1 MDEVILKALSGR
13 ATVEENS
20 RLAEWRRSDPEN
32 EAHAR
37 ELECLWE
44 ATDGFAGRPAAAPL
58 SVADIVGAR
67 SKVTRPAPSTGG
79 RWRRLLPTLAA
90 AASLVIVFGTTWLLS
105 RPNGANNA
113 IQLDV
118 VTASGEMST
127 ARLPD
132 GTIVRL
138 SPGSTLRVSGEAG
151 VRSVTLEGRAFFA
164 VAHERE
170 RPFTIRSRGG
180 EVQVLGTRLEVT
192 ALEDELAV
200 AVIEGEVAVSSDAGH
215 VVLAAGDRTSN
226 SAALVVESGQPSVP
240 EWLGSFAAFQTTPL
254 AAVAV
259 EMEQRFNMTVR
270 IEDVSLRNR
279 TVTAWFVD
287 TSAEDIMRAICQVT
301 DVRCTITETITTI
314 RSR

>member
-1 MDEVILKALSGR
+1 MDEVILKVLSGR
-13 ATVEENS
+13 ATAEEES
-20 RLAEWRRSDPEN
+20 RLAEWRRSDPQN
-32 EAHAR
+32 EARAK
-37 ELECLWE
+37 ELESLWE
-44 ATDGFAGRPAAAPL
+44 ATEGFVRG
-58 SVADIVGAR
+58 SVASPPSVAEIVSPRPSG
-67 SKVTRPAPSTGG
+67 TRRVPSTAGK
-79 RWRRLLPTLAA
+79 WRRIAPALAA
-90 AASLVIVFGTTWLLS
+90 AASLVIGFGTARLLS
-105 RPNGANNA
+105 RAGGPTDA
-113 IQLDV
+113 IPLDV
-118 VTASGEMST
+118 VTAAGEMST

-192 ALEDELAV
+192 ALEHELAV
-200 AVIEGEVAVSSDAGH
+200 AVIEGEVAVSSGAGQ
-215 VVLAAGDRTSN
+215 VVLGAGDRTSN
-226 SAALVVESGQPSVP
+226 TAALVVESGPPSVP
-240 EWLGSFAAFQTTPL
+240 EWLGSFAAFQATPL

-259 EMEQRFNMTVR
+259 EMEQRFNMIVQ
-270 IEDVSLRNR
+270 IEDLSLRDR

-287 TSAEDIMRAICQVT
+287 SSAEDIMRAICQVT
-301 DVRCTITETITTI
+301 DVRCSITGSITTI